1 MVLCVWMRCSGGVII
16 RCRHLVTVNK
26 CVVWRTAN
34 AGIKYQ
40 VTLTWRQTNDND
52 WPSLRE
58 PIWSY
63 VFTATSRVGL
73 RTHSHSATD
82 SAPPLFYNRES
93 FLTSGT
99 LHSEGSRVLHRLNAH
114 LCAQI
119 WRIVLEKEEDHLSDC
134 STNLTCSA
142 RNNAE
147 TIECN
152 QWEVRLQPD
161 CSGQHI
167 FTAPVVSQDSPPSN
181 DGSYSLTCHEQSLVS
196 SSVNCCL
203 IPGEAQSRE
212 DFNVICVVR
221 NGQAGS
227 CTAMWLLHNW

>member
-63 VFTATSRVGL
+63 VFTATSRVGPQNTQSL
-73 RTHSHSATD
+73 WHWLSAAVVLQPGKFSDEQDAAFWRFKSPSQSECTSVRANLAD
-82 SAPPLFYNRES
+82 SF
-93 FLTSGT
+93 G
-99 LHSEGSRVLHRLNAH
+99 
-114 LCAQI
+114 
-119 WRIVLEKEEDHLSDC
+119 KEEDHLSDC

-152 QWEVRLQPD
+152 QWKVRLQPD

-167 FTAPVVSQDSPPSN
+167 VTAPGVSQDASPSN
-181 DGSYSLTCHEQSLVS
+181 DGS
-196 SSVNCCL
+196 
-203 IPGEAQSRE
+203 
-212 DFNVICVVR
+212 
-221 NGQAGS
+221 
-227 CTAMWLLHNW
+227 